1 MSHLPSARVT
11 DAATDPGLSALPSGP
26 AGGPVHGSGP
36 WMVLLAAFFG
46 WMFDGL
52 ELGLFPLTAR
62 PALTEMLSK
71 TLTAE
76 ELKTSIGTWMGVTL
90 ALTLLGAAFGGLA
103 FGWLGDR
110 IGRVR
115 TLAWAVLTYSLF
127 SGLCAVVNAPWQL
140 AGLRLL
146 ASLGMGGEWAVGVAL
161 VMEVW
166 PGRSRPALAAMIGV
180 ASNVGFLSIA
190 LLGLALSKVLAQVG
204 GALHAVH
211 LPDPWA
217 RTLLANSGWRL
228 LFLLGALP
236 ALLTFFV
243 RVFVP
248 ESARWQHAAATE
260 PANRLSDI
268 FRGGIGRLTLLGTTL
283 SGIALLGTWGSV
295 QWIASWADT
304 LVTDRSQAASAR
316 SSAQIAVSLGAVVAC
331 VVSTPML
338 KWATRRAGYFALSLL
353 SLVTCAYLF
362 GFFGF
367 FHRLG
372 LRPEPHYGRTF
383 LALVFLAGGFTAAF
397 YAWLPLYLPELF
409 PTRVRATAQGFAY
422 NFGRVIAAAGTL
434 GAGALLNYFKEDYA
448 RMCSYISLI
457 YVAGL
462 VVIWFCPET
471 KGRPLPE

>member
-1 MSHLPSARVT
+1 MSSTPPLPLA
-11 DAATDPGLSALPSGP
+11 DAALNPYAAP
-26 AGGPVHGSGP
+26 GPVRGSGP

-62 PALTEMLSK
+62 PALTELLSK
-71 TLTAE
+71 SHTAE
-76 ELKTSIGTWMGVTL
+76 QLKTSIGTWMGVTG
-90 ALTLLGAAFGGLA
+90 ALTLLGAAFGGVA

-127 SGLCAVVNAPWQL
+127 AGLCAVVNAPWQL

-166 PGRSRPALAAMIGV
+166 PSKSRPALAATIGV

-190 LLGLALSKVLAQVG
+190 LLGLALSKVLVQLGA
-204 GALHAVH
+204 ALHAIH
-211 LPDPWA
+211 LPDPWVH
-217 RTLLANSGWRL
+217 TLLANSGWRV

-260 PANRLSDI
+260 PVNRLSDI
-268 FRGGIGRLTLLGTTL
+268 FRGGIGHLTILGATL

-295 QWIASWADT
+295 QWIASWADK
-304 LVTDRSQAASAR
+304 LVRDPGRAASAR

-331 VVSTPML
+331 IVSTPML
-338 KWATRRAGYFALSLL
+338 KWAPRRVGYFALSML
-353 SLVTCAYLF
+353 SLLTCAYLF
-362 GFFGF
+362 DLRGF
-367 FHRLG
+367 FHRHG
-372 LRPEPHYGRTF
+372 LRPEQHYGNSF
-383 LALVFLAGGFTAAF
+383 LVLVFLAGGFTAAF

-434 GAGALLNYFKEDYA
+434 GAGALLNYFREDYA
-448 RMCSYISLI
+448 KMCSYISLI